1 MRNARLV
8 TSLYYER
15 RLYQSLLSLQ
25 YPSPYYSTYILVA
38 VFPTIFPEVFRFE
51 SLHIQAMFFSTSVFL
66 DSLRKKFAA
75 AIVNIISPS
84 IFYFLFYF
92 IFLLFILFF
101 THFIFDSLFFK
112 LLFCQHY
119 FLSHFFLIN

>member
-75 AIVNIISPS
+75 AIVNIISRVFF
-84 IFYFLFYF
+84 IFY
-92 IFLLFILFF
+92 FILFF
-101 THFIFDSLFFK
+101 YCLFYF
-112 LLFCQHY
+112 LHILFLILY
-119 FLSHFFLIN
+119 FLSCFFVSIIFYLTFFN